1 MEITF
6 DPAKNESNF
15 AKHGVELAI
24 AAEFDWSEVMAY
36 VDARRDYR
44 EVREIG
50 FGLIGDRLYC
60 VVFVQRGE
68 SFHIISLRKANN
80 REQRIYAEY
89 D

>member
-6 DPAKNESNF
+6 DPAKNKSNF
-15 AKHGVELAI
+15 AKHGVELAM
-24 AAEFDWSEVMAY
+24 AAELDWSEVMAY
-36 VDARRDYR
+36 VDARRDYS